1 MSLTS
6 LTSIIYD
13 PLTCTYTLPN
23 GTVVSSYLLNYLKNN
38 DFGYHDDRGK
48 LYLIMEDI
56 NGISAVSP
64 KNFYNRT
71 FLKPLKREKHM
82 ASLISAKEMA
92 QIQKTQKAAAEKKAN
107 GEATTTQL
115 WPFWIP
121 VGEERDVTFLDGDV
135 VTEDGIELFDVPFYL
150 QHTVQT
156 GTTWLSFQCPKR
168 KHGDCPACNSGIK
181 GTYVCVFTIINHTSI
196 VSKKDPSVVYENQ
209 KQLFIATSGTREELF
224 MRAKKFGGSLKGQ
237 LVNIGRSKKDKAPR
251 VGDVFTFMG
260 KRSLAELK
268 KVCGKEYNFSPANY
282 DEDLFVYTP
291 EQLLELGVGYKL
303 SNSAKPSAQS
313 SKGPVPQEGV
323 AVNIEESEL
332 EW

>member
-1 MSLTS
+1 MQLSVTV
-6 LTSIIYD
+6 YD
-13 PLTCTYTLPN
+13 PITCTYTLSN
-23 GTVVSSYLLNYLKNN
+23 GVTVSADLLNYLKNKT
-38 DFGYHDDRGK
+38 D
-48 LYLIMEDI
+48 LI
-56 NGISAVSP
+56 P
-64 KNFYNRT
+64 KKYPT
-71 FLKPLKREKHM
+71 IIKRVKNM

-92 QIQKTQKAAAEKKAN
+92 QIQKNQKATAEKKAN
-107 GEATTTQL
+107 GEVSTQL

-121 VGEERDVTFLDGDV
+121 VGEERDVTFLDGDLV
-135 VTEDGIELFDVPFYL
+135 SEDGIELFDVPFYL

-156 GTTWLSFQCPKR
+156 GSTWLSFQCPKR
-168 KHGDCPACNSGIK
+168 KHGDCPACNSGVK
-181 GTYVCVFTIINHTSI
+181 GTYVCVFTIINHTA
-196 VSKKDPSVVYENQ
+196 VTSKKDPSVVYENQ

-268 KVCGKEYNFSPANY
+268 KVCGKDYNFSPANY

-291 EQLLELGVGYKL
+291 EQLVELGVGYKVTHIQH
-303 SNSAKPSAQS
+303 KPS
-313 SKGPVPQEGV
+313 KPVASTEEI
-323 AVNIEESEL
+323 VNMEEETL

>member
-1 MSLTS
+1 
-6 LTSIIYD
+6 
-13 PLTCTYTLPN
+13 LPD
-23 GTVVSSYLLNYLKNN
+23 GTVLTASLLNYLKE
-38 DFGYHDDRGK
+38 GK
-48 LYLIMEDI
+48 FKHLDSFHKKTYTLYKMPQIKEKD
-56 NGISAVSP
+56 SAIGE
-64 KNFYNRT
+64 KNTVIY
-71 FLKPLKREKHM
+71 LPVQPIKQEKKHM
-82 ASLISAKEMA
+82 ANLISAKEMA
-92 QIQKTQKAAAEKKAN
+92 QIQKNQKAAADKKAN
-107 GEATTTQL
+107 GEVTATQL

-135 VTEDGIELFDVPFYL
+135 VTEDGVELFDVPFYL

-168 KHGDCPACNSGIK
+168 KHGDCPACNSGAK
-181 GTYVCVFTIINHTSI
+181 GTYVCVFTIINHTPIQSR
-196 VSKKDPSVVYENQ
+196 KDPSVVYENQ

-268 KVCGKEYNFSPANY
+268 KICGKEYNFSPANY

-291 EQLLELGVGYKL
+291 EQLLELGIGYK
-303 SNSAKPSAQS
+303 STNNVKPQQ
-313 SKGPVPQEGV
+313 KGGKVATVQQEEV
-323 AVNIEESEL
+323 TIDMEEETL

>member
-1 MSLTS
+1 MLSDIHNGLT
-6 LTSIIYD
+6 IYD
-13 PLTCTYTLPN
+13 PITCTYTLPN
-23 GTVVSSYLLNYLKNN
+23 GVIVSSELLNYLKNN
-38 DFGYHDDRGK
+38 TKEYIATGK
-48 LYLIMEDI
+48 KFRQE
-56 NGISAVSP
+56 
-64 KNFYNRT
+64 
-71 FLKPLKREKHM
+71 LKEEPSIKREKIHM
-82 ASLISAKEMA
+82 ASTISAKEMA
-92 QIQKTQKAAAEKKAN
+92 QIQKAQKAAAEKKAN
-107 GEATTTQL
+107 GEAPATQL

-135 VTEDGIELFDVPFYL
+135 VTEDGVELFDVPFYL

-168 KHGDCPACNSGIK
+168 KHGDCPACNAGVK
-181 GTYVCVFTIINHTSI
+181 GTYVCVFTIINHTPI
-196 VSKKDPSVVYENQ
+196 ISKKDPSVTYENQ

-268 KVCGKEYNFSPANY
+268 KICGKEYNFSPANY

-291 EQLLELGVGYKL
+291 EQLLELGVGYKGH
-303 SNSAKPSAQS
+303 SNNTKPQGQKSGKVASLQ
-313 SKGPVPQEGV
+313 QEEV
-323 AVNIEESEL
+323 VDMEEETL